1 MLQTYDLMEKIQS
14 VPRLSKGQKR
24 ISEFISNH
32 YDKAAFMTAAKLGE
46 AANVSESTIVRFAT
60 TLGYDGYPGLQK
72 AIQEMVRNRLT
83 SVQRIEITQESD
95 DSQILSEIV
104 KSDARNLR
112 SITEDNSLE
121 VFNAVKDVIL
131 SATRLYVIGLR
142 ASSPLAQYLG
152 YYLNYIFSDLHVI
165 TQGGSEVTEQ
175 LARIGPGDVIVGI
188 SFPRYSNRT
197 IESMRFARSRGAKTI
212 AITDNAHSPMGK
224 TGDHC
229 LIARSTMASF
239 VDSLVAPMSLLNAL
253 IVALSSEK
261 KHELL
266 QFFSLLEDIW
276 VDNAIYA
283 HTEKE

>member
-112 SITEDNSLE
+112 SITEDNSVE

-131 SATRLYVIGLR
+131 SARRLYVIGLR

-197 IESMRFARSRGAKTI
+197 IEPMRFARSRGAKTI

-224 TGDHC
+224 TGDYC

-261 KHELL
+261 KHKLL